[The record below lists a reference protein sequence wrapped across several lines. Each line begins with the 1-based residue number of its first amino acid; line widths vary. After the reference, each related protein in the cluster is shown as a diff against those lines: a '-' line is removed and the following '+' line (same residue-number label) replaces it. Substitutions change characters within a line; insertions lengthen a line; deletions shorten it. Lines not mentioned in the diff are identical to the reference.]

1 MAETGPIEMPV
12 RSRNFNRSV
21 STRILHAIRNA
32 PFDPMEQSHRS
43 REVRVDTF
51 ARTVHSCRQLGSS
64 KRKDRS
70 CRASRE
76 TFKAS
81 PLNIGIYSTRKKA
94 LIGYYLNEYMHVFI
108 QLTISEGCKVDCDR
122 FRKARVDDVLNPSFR
137 SSPASLA
144 KPPFFAE

>member
-1 MAETGPIEMPV
+1 
-12 RSRNFNRSV
+12 
-21 STRILHAIRNA
+21 
-32 PFDPMEQSHRS
+32 MEQSHRS